1 MQGILQQFESLHI
14 LNLINSRKEVSVL
27 KFQKENIVKSNYYK
41 IYILCVISLED
52 LTVRLSL
59 TSQNTKYHP

>member
-41 IYILCVISLED
+41 IYILCVISLKD

-59 TSQNTKYHP
+59 TSQNTKYQP

>member
-41 IYILCVISLED
+41 IYILCVISLKG

>member
-27 KFQKENIVKSNYYK
+27 KFRKENIVKSNYYK
-41 IYILCVISLED
+41 IYILCVISLKD

>member
-27 KFQKENIVKSNYYK
+27 KFQKENIVK
-41 IYILCVISLED
+41 
-52 LTVRLSL
+52 
-59 TSQNTKYHP
+59 